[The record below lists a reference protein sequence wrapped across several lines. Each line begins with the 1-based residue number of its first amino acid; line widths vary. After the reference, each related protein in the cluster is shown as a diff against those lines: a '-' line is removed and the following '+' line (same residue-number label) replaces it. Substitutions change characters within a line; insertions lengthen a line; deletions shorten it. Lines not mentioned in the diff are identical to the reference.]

1 MGNNSLGRRP
11 PRVCLVGTAPPRRC
25 GIATFTDDLRAGL
38 SRLDPPT
45 PALQVALTDDMDLYT
60 YGPAVEYEIHAD
72 RLTDY
77 AAAAAFIEQSEVD
90 VVCLQHEFGIF
101 GGPAGGYVNEL
112 LDRIRVPVVTSLHT
126 VLADPPEH
134 LRDATR
140 ALAARSDRL
149 VVLAEQAVDLLI
161 DGYGIDRDKVVYI
174 PHGVPDVAFMD
185 PEHAKPAIGA
195 EGRVVLMT
203 FGLLGPDKGIETMLD
218 ALQAVVAAHPE
229 VLYIVLGATHP
240 QVRRHDGE
248 RYRDSLAAHVDR
260 LGLADH
266 VVFHD
271 RYVDLDELCRFLG
284 ATDLYVTPYLKADQI
299 VSGTLAYAVGMG
311 RGVVSTPYRYARELL
326 AEGRGRLVPFGAP
339 DALATALVDLIGDRE
354 TRNEM
359 RRRAYDFGRS
369 MSWPEVA
376 RTYTDL
382 FTEVVAQ
389 SKRRVQPAP
398 VLAAGGANFAYLRE
412 LTDDTGLIQHTRYG
426 VADRASGYCTDDV
439 SRALV
444 AATIGSDRG
453 NPVAASLI
461 PTYLSF
467 LSAAQREDGSF
478 ENILDFDRRFR
489 PGTASEDTLGQVTW
503 GLGTV
508 IGVSDDACWRS
519 LALQLFDRSLEAVG
533 ELTDTRAVA
542 YAISGLCAYL
552 ARFPG
557 TQAVRRVTQ
566 RLAAHLLRQLDD
578 HATPDWQWFG
588 PSLTYAN
595 AKVPHALLLASRVFD
610 DTRLRSAGLSTLDF
624 VLGVTFTGGQFDFIG
639 NEGWYAKGGHR
650 AVFGQQPIE
659 AGLTAEACMTAYE
672 ITGDDRYL
680 DLAQAAVQWLLGR
693 NRLGEA
699 LYEPSSGRCR
709 DGLDHQGVSD
719 NFGAESAICALL
731 GLLAVPATQVG
742 RVASDGDDWLPLAAA
757 D

>member
-1 MGNNSLGRRP
+1 MP

-45 PALQVALTDDMDLYT
+45 PAIQVALTDDMDLYA
-60 YGPAVEYEIHAD
+60 YGPSVEYEIHAD

-77 AAAAAFIEQSEVD
+77 RAAAEFIEQSEVD

-112 LDRIRVPVVTSLHT
+112 LDHIRVPVVTSLHT
-126 VLADPPEH
+126 VLADPPKH

-140 ALAARSDRL
+140 AIAARSDRL
-149 VVLAEQAVDLLI
+149 VVLAEQAVDLLS
-161 DGYGIDRDKVVYI
+161 DGYGIDRDQVMYI
-174 PHGVPDVAFMD
+174 PHGVPDIAFMD
-185 PEHAKPAIGA
+185 PNHAKPAIGA

-218 ALQAVVAAHPE
+218 ALQAVVAEHPE

-240 QVRRHDGE
+240 QIRRHEGE
-248 RYRDSLAAHVDR
+248 RYRDALIAQVDR

-271 RYVDLDELCRFLG
+271 RYVDLDELCQFLG

-311 RGVVSTPYRYARELL
+311 RGVVSTPYRYAEELL
-326 AEGRGRLVPFGAP
+326 ADGRGRLVPFAAP
-339 DALATALVDLIGDRE
+339 DELATALVDLIGDHD

-359 RRRAYDFGRS
+359 RRLAYDFGRS
-369 MSWPEVA
+369 MSWPAVA

-382 FTEVVAQ
+382 FTEVVSR
-389 SKRRVQPAP
+389 SKQRVQPAP
-398 VLAAGGANFAYLRE
+398 VLAAGVANFAHLRE
-412 LTDDTGLIQHTRYG
+412 LTDDTGLIQHTMYG
-426 VADRASGYCTDDV
+426 VADRGSGYCTDDA
-439 SRALV
+439 SRGLV
-444 AATIGSDRG
+444 VATIGADRAD
-453 NPVAASLI
+453 PVATSLI

-467 LSAAQREDGSF
+467 LKAAQRDDGTV
-478 ENILDFDRRFR
+478 ENLLDFDRQFR
-489 PGTASEDTLGQVTW
+489 PGTASQDTLGQATW
-503 GLGTV
+503 GLGTL
-508 IGVSDDACWRS
+508 IGVSEDESWRT
-519 LALQLFDRSLEAVG
+519 LAHQLFDRSLEAVG
-533 ELTDTRAVA
+533 ALSDTRAVA
-542 YAISGLCAYL
+542 YAVSGLCAYL
-552 ARFPG
+552 SRFPG
-557 TQAVRRVTQ
+557 ALAVRQVTR
-566 RLAAHLLRQLDD
+566 RLTEHLLRRLDE
-578 HATPDWQWFG
+578 HRAPDWQWFG

-595 AKVPHALLLASRVFD
+595 AKVPHALLQASRLFD
-610 DTRLRSAGLSTLDF
+610 DSAWRAAGLSTLDF
-624 VLGVTFTGGQFDFIG
+624 VISVTFIGGQFDFVG
-639 NEGWYAKGGHR
+639 NEGWYSKGGHR

-659 AGLTAEACMTAYE
+659 AGLTAETCMTAYE

-693 NRLGEA
+693 NRLGEP
-699 LYEPSSGRCR
+699 LYDPSSGRCR
-709 DGLDHQGVSD
+709 DGLDRQGVSD